1 MIEIQSAHCLRVE
14 KVVSNRKSALQVV
27 RKILAADFACEESD
41 FDKEGITFCLA
52 RELEGAR
59 RFPLPEK
66 FLAVVTMGRGVV
78 VSCSAERLRW
88 ARTNLKSFSPEAL
101 FYASAIARMEK
112 YVARD
117 HQTMF
122 GPELKY
128 ICTED
133 SLQPHRLDGEIDID
147 LIQEESIKQL
157 YGSNL
162 FPHALGRQHDPQR
175 PRLLA
180 CSAKHDGV
188 IVGLAAASADSDSMW
203 QVGIDVLPDYR
214 NRGIGKALISR
225 LTEALF
231 DIEKLPY
238 YQTTGMANI
247 SSRRIAVS
255 LGYRPAWVE
264 VYSGE
269 PRSH

>member
-1 MIEIQSAHCLRVE
+1 M
-14 KVVSNRKSALQVV
+14 VSDQQSALQLV
-27 RKILAADFACEESD
+27 RKILAADFACQESD
-41 FDKEGITFCLA
+41 FDKEGITIHLA
-52 RELEGAR
+52 KEIEGAR
-59 RFPLPEK
+59 RVPLPEK

-78 VSCSAERLRW
+78 VSCSAGRLQW
-88 ARTNLKSFSPEAL
+88 ARANLKGFTPEAL
-101 FYASAIARMEK
+101 FCASAITRMQK

-122 GPELKY
+122 GPELRY
-128 ICTED
+128 ICTQD
-133 SLQPHRLDGEIDID
+133 TFQPYSLGGEIEVN
-147 LIQEESIKQL
+147 LIQGESLRQM
-157 YGSNL
+157 YENDR
-162 FPHALGRQHDPQR
+162 FPNALGHQHDPQR

-188 IVGLAAASADSDSMW
+188 IVGLAAASADCDSMW
-203 QVGIDVLPDYR
+203 QVGLDVLPGYR
-214 NRGIGKALISR
+214 NRGIGSALVSR

-231 DIEKLPY
+231 NIGKLPY
-238 YQTTGMANI
+238 CQTTGMANI

-255 LGYRPAWVE
+255 LGYRPEWVE

>member
-1 MIEIQSAHCLRVE
+1 M
-14 KVVSNRKSALQVV
+14 VSDQKSALQVV

-41 FDKEGITFCLA
+41 FDKEGITFHIA
-52 RELEGAR
+52 KEIEGAR

-88 ARTNLKSFSPEAL
+88 ARANLKNFAPEAL
-101 FYASAIARMEK
+101 FHAPAIAHMEK

-128 ICTED
+128 ICTQD
-133 SLQPHRLDGEIDID
+133 TFQPYSLGGEVEVS
-147 LIQEESIKQL
+147 LIQGESIQQM
-157 YGSNL
+157 YENNR
-162 FPHALGRQHDPQR
+162 FPNALGYRYDPQR

-180 CSAKHDGV
+180 CSAKYDRV
-188 IVGLAAASADSDSMW
+188 IVGLAASSVDCDSMW
-203 QVGIDVLPDYR
+203 QVGIDVLPGYR
-214 NRGIGKALISR
+214 NHGIGKALVSR

-231 DIEKLPY
+231 KIRKLPY

-247 SSRRIAVS
+247 SSRRIAIS

-264 VYSGE
+264 VYSEE

>member
-1 MIEIQSAHCLRVE
+1 MI
-14 KVVSNRKSALQVV
+14 SNRESALKLV
-27 RKILAADFACEESD
+27 RQILAADFACEESD
-41 FDKEGITFCLA
+41 FDKEGITFHLA
-52 RELEGAR
+52 KELEGAR
-59 RFPLPEK
+59 RVPLPDK

-78 VSCSAERLRW
+78 VSCSADRLRW
-88 ARTNLKSFSPEAL
+88 ARTNLKSFAPEAL

-122 GPELKY
+122 GPELRY
-128 ICTED
+128 ICTQD
-133 SLQPHRLDGEIDID
+133 TFQPYPLGGEIEVG

-157 YGSNL
+157 YGNNR
-162 FPHALGRQHDPQR
+162 FPNALGRRYDPQR

-203 QVGIDVLPDYR
+203 QVGLDVLPGYR
-214 NRGIGKALISR
+214 NRGIGKALVSR

-238 YQTTGMANI
+238 CQTTGMSNI
-247 SSRRIAVS
+247 SSRRIAISV
-255 LGYRPAWVE
+255 GYRPAWVE
-264 VYSGE
+264 IFSEERAEVYLRE
-269 PRSH
+269 PRSG

>member
-1 MIEIQSAHCLRVE
+1 MLSDRT
-14 KVVSNRKSALQVV
+14 SALKVV

-41 FDKEGITFCLA
+41 FDEEGITYHLA
-52 RELEGAR
+52 KELEGAR
-59 RFPLPEK
+59 RVPLPEK

-88 ARTNLKSFSPEAL
+88 ARTNLKSFDPEAL
-101 FYASAIARMEK
+101 FDASSIARMEK

-122 GPELKY
+122 GPEPRY
-128 ICTED
+128 ICTQD
-133 SLQPHRLDGEIDID
+133 IFHPYPLGGEIEVG
-147 LIQEESIKQL
+147 LIQEVSIKQL
-157 YGSNL
+157 YGNNL
-162 FPHALGRQHDPQR
+162 FPNALGRQHDPQR

-188 IVGLAAASADSDSMW
+188 IVGIAAASADSNLMW

-214 NRGIGKALISR
+214 NRGIGRGLVSR